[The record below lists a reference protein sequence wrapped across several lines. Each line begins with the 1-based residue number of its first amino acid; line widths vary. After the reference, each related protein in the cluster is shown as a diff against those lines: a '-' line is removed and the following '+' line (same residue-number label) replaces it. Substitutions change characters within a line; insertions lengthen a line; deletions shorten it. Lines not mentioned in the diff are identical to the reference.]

1 MKNKIVLLCILW
13 IFSDRAAIG
22 QTATGKRPLQP
33 SDVYRL
39 KTVGDP
45 QVSPEGSWVAY
56 TVSSVDSAKD
66 KRNTDIWMV
75 SWDGNQTVQM
85 TNSPDSESGP
95 RWSPDGKY
103 LSFTSSRQGAKG
115 SQVWLL
121 DRRGGEAVK
130 LTDIKV
136 GISEYAWSPNSK
148 KLALVVRD
156 PNPDEKNG
164 DTPSTAKPMVIN
176 RYQFKEDGSGYLA
189 NTPRYR
195 HIYLF
200 DIEDKKLDTLTR
212 GNFDDSGP
220 VWSPDGKY
228 IAFVSNRT
236 PDPDR
241 NSNSDIFVVEAVPGA
256 VPKQITTWNGRDASP
271 QWSPDG
277 LRLAY
282 LRSSSDA
289 NWMMYDQ
296 SELAIVS
303 RDGGEPKVLSASLDR
318 PVGNPRWTKDG
329 KSLAAIVSDDR
340 QRYIALFPVIG
351 GPITKVISGERSFS
365 ALEVHKSGQWM
376 TMMST
381 PQMPA
386 EIYAI
391 ENAALRKLT
400 KVHDPFLEP
409 LQLGSVEGF
418 RSTSKDGAVVGNL
431 LFLPP
436 NSSKGQRLPTLLYI
450 HGGPV
455 AQDEFNFDLTRQM
468 LAAGGY
474 AVVAVNYRGSS
485 GRGVEFCKAIY
496 GDWGNKEVLDI
507 LGAADYL
514 VENGIADPGKMGI
527 GGWSY
532 GGILT
537 DYTIVTDSRFKA
549 AFSGAGSALQL
560 SMYGTDQYIL
570 QYETELGVPWKN
582 IDKWLKL
589 SYPFLNADK
598 IKTPTLY
605 MVGEKDFNV
614 PAAGSEQMYQALRS
628 QGVPTEFVIYPGQFH
643 GISVPSYQEDRFKR
657 LLDWFGKYVLT
668 KP

>member
-1 MKNKIVLLCILW
+1 MKTKISFMLLLAGI
-13 IFSDRAAIG
+13 
-22 QTATGKRPLQP
+22 ATGVIAQPSPGKRPLQP

-39 KTVGDP
+39 KSVGSP
-45 QVSPEGSWVAY
+45 QVSPDGSWVAY

-75 SWDGNQTVQM
+75 SWDGAQTVQM
-85 TNSPDSESGP
+85 TNSPDSESSP

-103 LSFTSSRQGAKG
+103 LSFVSSRQGAKS

-130 LTDIKV
+130 LTDIKAGV
-136 GISEYAWSPNSK
+136 SEYSWSPNSR

-156 PNPDEKNG
+156 PSPDEKNG
-164 DTPSTAKPMVIN
+164 ESPSTSKPLVIN
-176 RYQFKEDGSGYLA
+176 RYQFKEDGAGYLS
-189 NTPRYR
+189 NTPRYS

-200 DIEDKKLDTLTR
+200 DVEEKKLDTLTR
-212 GNFDDSGP
+212 GPFDHSDP

-228 IAFVSNRT
+228 LAFVSNRT
-236 PDPDR
+236 PEPDR
-241 NSNSDIFVVEAVPGA
+241 NNNADIYIAEAMPGA
-256 VPKQITTWNGRDASP
+256 AARQVTTWKGRDGSP
-271 QWSPDG
+271 EWSPDG

-282 LRSSSDA
+282 LRSGSDA
-289 NWMMYDQ
+289 DWMMYDQ
-296 SELAIVS
+296 SELAVIS
-303 RDGGEPKVLSASLDR
+303 REGGEPKILSATLDR
-318 PVGNPRWTKDG
+318 PVSNPRWTKDG
-329 KSLAAIVSDDR
+329 KTIAALVSDDR
-340 QRYIALFPVIG
+340 QRFVALFPVIG
-351 GPITKVISGERSFS
+351 GAMTKLIAGERSFS
-365 ALEVHKSGQWM
+365 ALELHKSGQWM
-376 TMMST
+376 TMMSH
-381 PQMPA
+381 PKMPGELFA
-386 EIYAI
+386 L
-391 ENAALRKLT
+391 ENGALRKLT
-400 KVHDPFLEP
+400 KVHDAFLEP
-409 LQLGSVEGF
+409 LELASVEGF
-418 RSTSKDGAVVGNL
+418 RSVSRDSAVVGNL

-436 NSSKGQRLPTLLYI
+436 KGQKEQRLPAILYI

-455 AQDEFNFDLTRQM
+455 AQDEFSFDLTRQM
-468 LAAGGY
+468 LAAAGF
-474 AVVAVNYRGSS
+474 AVVAVNYRGSN
-485 GRGVEFCKAIY
+485 GRGLDFCKAIY

-514 VENGIADPGKMGI
+514 VKNGIADPEKLGI

-537 DYTIVTDSRFKA
+537 DYTISTDQRFKA

-560 SMYGTDQYIL
+560 SMYGTDQYVL
-570 QYETELGVPWKN
+570 QYETEIGAPWKN
-582 IDKWLKL
+582 LDKWLKL

-628 QGVPTEFVIYPGQFH
+628 QGIPTEFVIYPGQYH
-643 GISVPSYQEDRFKR
+643 GIAVPSYQEDRFKR
-657 LLDWFGKYVLT
+657 LQEWFGKYILT

>member
-13 IFSDRAAIG
+13 IFSDRVAIG

-130 LTDIKV
+130 LTDIKA

-189 NTPRYR
+189 NTPRYS

-200 DIEDKKLDTLTR
+200 DIEEKKLDTLTR

>member
-1 MKNKIVLLCILW
+1 MKNKIALLGILW
-13 IFSDRAAIG
+13 IFSGIAAIA
-22 QTATGKRPLQP
+22 QTAVGKRPLQP
-33 SDVYRL
+33 SDVHRL
-39 KTVGDP
+39 KSVGDP
-45 QVSPEGSWVAY
+45 QVSPDGSWVAY

-75 SWDGNQTVQM
+75 SWDGAQTVQM
-85 TNSPDSESGP
+85 TNSPDSESSP

-115 SQVWLL
+115 NQIWLL

-130 LTDIKV
+130 LTDIKA
-136 GISEYAWSPNSK
+136 GIGEYVWSPNSK
-148 KLALVVRD
+148 KLAVVIRD

-164 DTPSTAKPMVIN
+164 DAPSTAKPLVIN
-176 RYQFKEDGSGYLA
+176 RYQFKEDGAGYLA
-189 NTPRYR
+189 NTPRYS

-200 DIEDKKLDTLTR
+200 DVEEKKLDTLTR

-241 NSNSDIFVVEAVPGA
+241 NNNSDIFIVEAIPGA

-296 SELAIVS
+296 SQLAVVS

-329 KSLAAIVSDDR
+329 KAIAAIVSDDR
-340 QRYIALFPVIG
+340 QRYVGLFPVIG
-351 GPITKVISGERSFS
+351 GAMTKLISGERSFS
-365 ALEVHKSGQWM
+365 ALEPHRSGQWM

-381 PQMPA
+381 PQIPG
-386 EIYAI
+386 EIYAL

-400 KVHDPFLEP
+400 KVHDAFLEP
-409 LQLGSVEGF
+409 LQLASVEGF
-418 RSTSKDGAVVGNL
+418 RSTSKDGTVVGNL

-436 NSSKGQRLPTLLYI
+436 NATKGQRLPALLYI

-455 AQDEFNFDLTRQM
+455 AQDEFGFDLTRQM

-514 VENGIADPGKMGI
+514 VENGIADPDKLGI

-537 DYTIVTDSRFKA
+537 DYTTVTDPRFKG

-582 IDKWLKL
+582 LDKWLKL

-628 QGVPTEFVIYPGQFH
+628 QGVPTEFIIYPGQFH

-657 LLDWFGKYVLT
+657 MLDWFGKYVQA

>member
-13 IFSDRAAIG
+13 IFSDRVAIG

-130 LTDIKV
+130 LTDIKA

-189 NTPRYR
+189 NTPRYS

-200 DIEDKKLDTLTR
+200 DIEEKKLDTLTR

-241 NSNSDIFVVEAVPGA
+241 NSNSDIFVVEAVSGA

-282 LRSSSDA
+282 LRSNSDA

-436 NSSKGQRLPTLLYI
+436 NTSKGQRLPTLLYI

-537 DYTIVTDSRFKA
+537 DYTIVTDPRFKA

-657 LLDWFGKYVLT
+657 MLDWFGKYVLT

>member
-1 MKNKIVLLCILW
+1 MVLFS
-13 IFSDRAAIG
+13 IFWTFATLLATG
-22 QTATGKRPLQP
+22 QTTTGKRPLQP

-39 KTVGDP
+39 KSVGDP
-45 QVSPEGSWVAY
+45 QVSSDGSWVAY

-75 SWDGNQTVQM
+75 SWDGTQTVQM

-103 LSFTSSRQGAKG
+103 LSFVSSRQGSKG

-130 LTDIKV
+130 LTDIKA
-136 GISEYAWSPNSK
+136 GIGEYAWSPNSK
-148 KLALVVRD
+148 KLAVVIRD

-164 DTPSTAKPMVIN
+164 ETPATAKPLVIN
-176 RYQFKEDGSGYLA
+176 RYQFKEDVAGYLA
-189 NTPRYR
+189 NTPRYS

-200 DIEDKKLDTLTR
+200 DVEEKRLDTLTR

-241 NSNSDIFVVEAVPGA
+241 NNNSDIFVVEATPGA
-256 VPKQITTWNGRDASP
+256 APKQITTWNGRDGNP

-296 SELAIVS
+296 SELAVVS
-303 RDGGEPKVLSASLDR
+303 RDGGESKVLSASLER
-318 PVGNPRWTKDG
+318 PISNPRWTKDG
-329 KSLAAIVSDDR
+329 KSIAAIVSDDR
-340 QRYIALFPVIG
+340 QRYVGLFPVIG
-351 GPITKVISGERSFS
+351 GPMTKIISGERSFS
-365 ALEVHKSGQWM
+365 ALELHKSGQWM

-386 EIYAI
+386 EIFAL

-400 KVHDPFLEP
+400 KVHDAFLEP
-409 LQLGSVEGF
+409 LQLASVEGF

-455 AQDEFNFDLTRQM
+455 AQDEFNFDLSRQM
-468 LAAGGY
+468 LAANGF
-474 AVVAVNYRGSS
+474 AVIAVNYRGSS
-485 GRGVEFCKAIY
+485 GRGVDFCKAIY

-507 LGAADYL
+507 LGATNYL
-514 VENGIADPGKMGI
+514 VENGIADPDKLGI

-537 DYTIVTDSRFKA
+537 DYTIVTDPRFKA

-560 SMYGTDQYIL
+560 SMYGTDQYTL

-582 IDKWLKL
+582 LDKWLKI
-589 SYPFLNADK
+589 SYPFLNAYK
-598 IKTPTLY
+598 IKTPTLF

-643 GISVPSYQEDRFKR
+643 GISVPSYQEDRFR
-657 LLDWFGKYVLT
+657 RMLDWFGKYLQT